1 MKNIFSHKLIA
12 SVLIASMLLIMVPQE
27 AQARNLFR
35 QFFRDLRRGV
45 SFIVKLPDK
54 ATRWMGPVLGP
65 IASAILTQNIAGSSK
80 FGNLF
85 RNAHRVNNAINDI
98 EEQKRLT
105 GEVKQMYRDQATQ
118 LRDYVKQLENA
129 QEELKEHLIDR
140 GINMSDY
147 IKTRNDLQAMIETV
161 NTSADRFENSADRIN
176 TGDIVKMAT
185 NNLLESLVGDVKNI
199 ALGELADEIS
209 SVINP
214 DVIDI
219 LINKDSQS
227 LDGFLD
233 LLINSNLEGYDGSF
247 DVDELRDKI
256 KDRIKEH
263 LQNQK
268 DGLKGNLKDEINAII
283 QGIMNQTEGEKGEI
297 EQEIENIKNTEKT
310 DKKNP
315 YNDDELATTL
325 TEIPKDEHGCRPG
338 YVWQRMSGVG
348 CVQESCSDAGGHYS
362 YTKACICSFV
372 DSKPGDLTKACMRPS
387 NYLACPSCVFAC
399 VASDAECPEK

>member
-1 MKNIFSHKLIA
+1 MTKKYSQKIIA
-12 SVLIASMLLIMVPQE
+12 SILISSVLLIMIPQE

-35 QFFRDLRRGV
+35 QFFRDLKRGV

-54 ATRWMGPVLGP
+54 ATHWMGPILGP
-65 IASAILTQNIAGSSK
+65 IASGILTQNIAGNSK

-105 GEVKQMYRDQATQ
+105 REVKQMYRDQATQ
-118 LRDYVKQLENA
+118 LRDYVKELETA
-129 QEELKEHLIDR
+129 REELKKHLIDR
-140 GINMSDY
+140 DVNMHDY
-147 IKTRNDLQAMIETV
+147 IKTAIDIDKMINTV
-161 NTSADRFENSADRIN
+161 NATADRFENSAERIN

-199 ALGELADEIS
+199 ALGELGDEIA

-219 LINKDSQS
+219 LLNQDSQS

-233 LLINSNLEGYDGSF
+233 LLINSNLEGHDGSF
-247 DVDELRDKI
+247 DIDDLRERI

-263 LQNQK
+263 LQDQK
-268 DGLKGNLKDEINAII
+268 NGFKDNLKNEINSII
-283 QGIMNQTEGEKGEI
+283 EGVINETRGETDSIEKGI
-297 EQEIENIKNTEKT
+297 DKIKNTEKET
-310 DKKNP
+310 KKNP

-325 TEIPKDEHGCRPG
+325 TDIPKDKFGCAPG
-338 YVWQRMSGVG
+338 YEWQRMSGVG
-348 CVQESCSDAGGHYS
+348 CVQKDCSAAGGHYS
-362 YTKACICSFV
+362 YTKRCICSFV
-372 DSKPGDLTKACMRPS
+372 DSKPGDPTKACFRPS

-399 VASDAECPEK
+399 VGPDTECPER